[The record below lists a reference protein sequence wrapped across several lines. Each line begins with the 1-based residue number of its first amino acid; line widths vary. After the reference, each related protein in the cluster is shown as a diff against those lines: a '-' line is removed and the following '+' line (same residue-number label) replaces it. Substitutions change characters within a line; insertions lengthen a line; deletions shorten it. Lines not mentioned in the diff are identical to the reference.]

1 MESIYSFFSTER
13 RKAFFPF
20 AIVEVSKALF
30 GINLYNRID
39 NKIADNLFL
48 FSNVIF
54 LILHYTLDIFIAKD
68 LPSTHKRYSFFK
80 KSFLNSIFFKY
91 VIVFTISFITS
102 ESIVEYIDRIF
113 KHNNFKFHK
122 NEDYNKIIL
131 RTIVNVIMNILI
143 YHYIKFKWALS
154 DQKFPITDI
163 IIMCWVSL
171 LILLY
176 MIFKSINNLEKNCK
190 NV

>member
-1 MESIYSFFSTER
+1 MDSIYSFFSSER

-20 AIVEVSKALF
+20 AIVEASKALLGF
-30 GINLYNRID
+30 SLYHKID
-39 NKIADNLFL
+39 NKVADNLFI
-48 FSNVIF
+48 FSNVVF

-68 LPSTHKRYSFFK
+68 ISSTHKKYTFFK

-102 ESIVEYIDRIF
+102 ESIVEYIDRIL
-113 KHNNFKFHK
+113 KNNNFNFHK

-154 DQKFPITDI
+154 DENFPITDI